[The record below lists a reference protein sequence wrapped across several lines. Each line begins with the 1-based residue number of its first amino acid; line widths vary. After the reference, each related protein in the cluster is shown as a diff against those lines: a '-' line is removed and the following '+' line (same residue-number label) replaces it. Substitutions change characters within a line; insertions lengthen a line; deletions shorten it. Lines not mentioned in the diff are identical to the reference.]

1 MPIRGRLHLV
11 LLPLGPRIV
20 YQQNPRDGLVVKP
33 TVLGLDL
40 EKPELIVKPDSVPCI
55 KPLYEI

>member
-1 MPIRGRLHLV
+1 MPIRGRLHLG

-33 TVLGLDL
+33 TVLDQDL
-40 EKPELIVKPDSVPCI
+40 EMPGELTI
-55 KPLYEI
+55 K